1 MPTTTYNLADCA
13 PKASGSPGGV
23 SGITGMT
30 SEILITGATGNVG
43 SQLLKV
49 FSQNNVPVQALVRRR
64 DPAKQPPMRSVEYVE
79 ADLTKPYSLADA
91 FKGVRTLFLIL
102 PLVPNMVDIG
112 CNAVDA
118 ARKAGVRYLVKMSV
132 MLPEDSP
139 IKLYQ
144 LHREIE
150 NHIEATG
157 LDCTFLRP
165 NSFYQNYI
173 NICGKTIRSGNVF
186 YLPLADARVSLIDTR
201 DIASTA
207 FKILTTDIGKNQAYE
222 LTGPESLTNED
233 VADSLTKVL
242 GKRISYAAID
252 DDAATNS
259 MSQAGISYW
268 LINILMELYHS
279 QRKGNAD
286 LVSDSVQDLTGK
298 APIPFQQFAWDH
310 ISAFTPVPK

>member
-1 MPTTTYNLADCA
+1 
-13 PKASGSPGGV
+13 
-23 SGITGMT
+23 MT

-49 FSQNNVPVQALVRRR
+49 FSQNNVPVQALVRKR
-64 DPAKQPPMRSVEYVE
+64 DPAKQPPLRSVEYVE
-79 ADLTKPYSLADA
+79 ADLSKPHTLVDA
-91 FKGVRTLFLIL
+91 FKGARTIFLIL

-118 ARKAGVRYLVKMSV
+118 ALRAGVNYVAKLSV
-132 MLPEDSP
+132 MLPDESP
-139 IKLYQ
+139 TKLYRM
-144 LHREIE
+144 HTEIE

-186 YLPLADARVSLIDTR
+186 YLPLADARISSIDTR
-201 DIASTA
+201 DIASVA
-207 FKILTTDIGKNQAYE
+207 FKILTTDVGKNQAFD
-222 LTGPESLTNED
+222 LTGPESLTND
-233 VADSLTKVL
+233 NVADVFTQVL
-242 GKRISYAAID
+242 GRGVSYAAID

-259 MSQAGISYW
+259 MSQAGMPYW
-268 LINILMELYHS
+268 LINVLMELYQS

-286 LVSDSVQDLTGK
+286 LVSDSVQELTGH
-298 APIPFQQFAWDH
+298 APIPFKQFVWDH
-310 ISAFTPVPK
+310 ISAFNPAPK